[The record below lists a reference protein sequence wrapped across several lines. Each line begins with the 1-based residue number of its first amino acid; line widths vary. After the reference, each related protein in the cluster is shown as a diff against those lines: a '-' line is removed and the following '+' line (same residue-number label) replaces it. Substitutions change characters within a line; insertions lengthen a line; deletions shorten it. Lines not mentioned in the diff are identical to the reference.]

1 MEMRPARAAD
11 AARLAELATQ
21 LGYPSTAAD
30 ISRRLPA
37 VATEAHFLRVAER
50 EGDVVGWIHAVHVQL
65 LDSDPYVEIKAL
77 IVDDRARGGGIGEAL
92 VGEVERWA
100 AARGCAA
107 MRVRSNVVRERAY
120 RFYQRLGYEIF
131 KTQRVFC
138 KELR

>member
-37 VATEAHFLRVAER
+37 LAAEAHFLRVAER
-50 EGDVVGWIHAVHVQL
+50 DGDVVGWIHAVHVQL

-77 IVDDRARGGGIGEAL
+77 IVDERARGGRIGEAL
-92 VGEVERWA
+92 VGRVEGGA
-100 AARGCAA
+100 GA
-107 MRVRSNVVRERAY
+107 
-120 RFYQRLGYEIF
+120 
-131 KTQRVFC
+131 
-138 KELR
+138 